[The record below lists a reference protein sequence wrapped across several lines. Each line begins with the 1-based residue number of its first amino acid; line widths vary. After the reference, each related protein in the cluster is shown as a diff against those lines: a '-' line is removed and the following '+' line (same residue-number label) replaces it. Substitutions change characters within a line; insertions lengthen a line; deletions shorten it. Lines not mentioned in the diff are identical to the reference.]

1 MMDALEFFKA
11 RKRMCVATTCNSCKL
26 YHVPRGGCCV
36 APDHE
41 TIEACEEAIAIVE
54 QWAKEHPIKTRQSEF
69 LKQWPEARLMQDGVL
84 SICPIAISSAYR
96 GEDGSCANPSEK
108 CDNCRRKFWLAEVE
122 L

>member
-69 LKQWPEARLMQDGVL
+69 LKHYPGARIFSGCLYA
-84 SICPIAISSAYR
+84 CPN
-96 GEDGSCANPSEK
+96 DVF
-108 CDNCRRKFWLAEVE
+108 DNTNINCNKQTCMACKKEFWLAEVE
-122 L
+122 N